1 MCNYFGT
8 DGIRDKAN
16 TGALHYDSL
25 VCIAHALLDWL
36 NSKNILHPV
45 IYIGRDTRLS
55 GKHIETLL
63 ANIITL
69 RGGFVRLVDVIP
81 TGAISYAVKSN
92 AADLG
97 IMVTA
102 SHNPYTDNGLKF
114 FKKNGYKLSD
124 TDEKD
129 ITRFINLNKKEK
141 HIIAD
146 NLECVFEHDKKLIQ
160 KYIDFCKS
168 TLKKDI
174 SFSDMHVVI
183 DTANGSM
190 YECAPKLFESLNIK
204 TTVINSQPDGLNI
217 NDNCGSQ
224 YTEELKSTVK
234 LKNADMGIAFDGDG
248 DRCIIIDENGNELTG
263 DHLLAIGALELKRQ
277 GSLNN
282 NILVVTTMTNLGIIN
297 FIKENHIN
305 VEICDIGDR
314 KVMEKMDYV
323 SASLGGENSG
333 HVIYSN
339 FLKTGDGLITALQF
353 VSTIKVNKK
362 TISELTNKIE
372 LYPQLIVNVP
382 VTNKPNLQEL
392 IPFREKM
399 NWADNLLNNK
409 GRILVRY
416 SGTESIC
423 RIMVEGENLNH
434 VNTIA
439 NDVSEW
445 IKSNIK

>member
-16 TGALHYDSL
+16 TGVLDYDSL

-36 NSKNILHPV
+36 NSKNIIHPV

-69 RGGFVRLVDVIP
+69 RGGIVRLVDVIP

-92 AADLG
+92 TADLG

-141 HIIAD
+141 HIIDD
-146 NLECVFEHDKKLIQ
+146 NLECVVEHDKKLIH

-174 SFSDMHVVI
+174 SFSNMHVVI

-190 YECAPKLFESLNIK
+190 HECAPKLFESLNIK
-204 TTVINSQPDGLNI
+204 TTIINSQPDGLNI

-234 LKNADMGIAFDGDG
+234 LTNADMGIAFDGDG
-248 DRCIIIDENGNELTG
+248 DRCIVIDENGNELTG

-297 FIKENHIN
+297 FMNENDIN

-353 VSTIKVNKK
+353 ISTIKVNKK
-362 TISELTNKIE
+362 TVSELTNKME

-392 IPFREKM
+392 IPFREKI
-399 NWADNLLNNK
+399 NWADNLLDNK

>member
-16 TGALHYDSL
+16 TGVLHYDSL

-36 NSKNILHPV
+36 NSKNILYPV

-55 GKHIETLL
+55 GKHIETVL

-69 RGGFVRLVDVIP
+69 RGGSVRLVDVIP

-92 AADLG
+92 SADLG

-124 TDEKD
+124 TDEED

-141 HIIAD
+141 YIVDD
-146 NLECVFEHDKKLIQ
+146 NLECVFEHDKKLID

-168 TLKKDI
+168 TLKKDV

-248 DRCIIIDENGNELTG
+248 DRCIVIDENGNELTG

-277 GSLNN
+277 GILNN

-297 FIKENHIN
+297 FIKENDIN
-305 VEICDIGDR
+305 VEICDVGDR

-353 VSTIKVNKK
+353 ISTIKVNKK

-392 IPFREKM
+392 IPFREKI
-399 NWADNLLNNK
+399 NWADNLLDNK

-439 NDVSEW
+439 DDVSDW
-445 IKSNIK
+445 IKRNIK

>member
-1 MCNYFGT
+1 MSNYFGT

-45 IYIGRDTRLS
+45 IYVGRDTRLS
-55 GKHIETLL
+55 GKHIETVL

-69 RGGFVRLVDVIP
+69 RGGSVRLVDVIP

-92 AADLG
+92 VADLG

-124 TDEKD
+124 TDEEE
-129 ITRFINLNKKEK
+129 ITKFINLNKKEK
-141 HIIAD
+141 HIIDD
-146 NLECVFEHDKKLIQ
+146 NLESIFEHDKKLID

-190 YECAPKLFESLNIK
+190 YECAPRLFESLNIK

-234 LKNADMGIAFDGDG
+234 LRNADMGIAFDGDG
-248 DRCIIIDENGNELTG
+248 DRCIVIDENGNELTG

-282 NILVVTTMTNLGIIN
+282 NILVVTTMTNLGLIN
-297 FIKENHIN
+297 FIKENDIN

-314 KVMEKMDYV
+314 KVMEKMDCV

-353 VSTIKVNKK
+353 IRTIKVNKK
-362 TISELTNKIE
+362 TISELTNKME
-372 LYPQLIVNVP
+372 LYPQVIVNIP

-392 IPFREKM
+392 IPFREKI
-399 NWADNLLNNK
+399 NWANNLLDNK

>member
-1 MCNYFGT
+1 
-8 DGIRDKAN
+8 
-16 TGALHYDSL
+16 
-25 VCIAHALLDWL
+25 
-36 NSKNILHPV
+36 
-45 IYIGRDTRLS
+45 
-55 GKHIETLL
+55 
-63 ANIITL
+63 
-69 RGGFVRLVDVIP
+69 
-81 TGAISYAVKSN
+81 
-92 AADLG
+92 
-97 IMVTA
+97 MVTA

-124 TDEKD
+124 NDEED
-129 ITRFINLNKKEK
+129 ITKFINLNKKEK
-141 HIIAD
+141 HIIDD
-146 NLECVFEHDKKLIQ
+146 NLGNTWYYDKKLID

-168 TLKKDI
+168 TLNKDI

-190 YECAPKLFESLNIK
+190 YECAPRLFESLNIK

-224 YTEELKSTVK
+224 YTEKLKSTVK
-234 LKNADMGIAFDGDG
+234 LMNADMGIAFDGDG
-248 DRCIIIDENGNELTG
+248 DRCIIVDENGNELTG

-297 FIKENHIN
+297 FIKENDIN

-339 FLKTGDGLITALQF
+339 FLKTGDGLITALQLI
-353 VSTIKVNKK
+353 STIKVNKK
-362 TISELTNKIE
+362 TISELTNNIK

-382 VTNKPNLQEL
+382 VTASL
-392 IPFREKM
+392 IYR
-399 NWADNLLNNK
+399 N
-409 GRILVRY
+409 
-416 SGTESIC
+416 
-423 RIMVEGENLNH
+423 
-434 VNTIA
+434 
-439 NDVSEW
+439 
-445 IKSNIK
+445 

>member
-1 MCNYFGT
+1 M
-8 DGIRDKAN
+8 
-16 TGALHYDSL
+16 
-25 VCIAHALLDWL
+25 DWL

-55 GKHIETLL
+55 GKHIETVL
-63 ANIITL
+63 ANIITS
-69 RGGFVRLVDVIP
+69 RGGTVKLVDVIP

-141 HIIAD
+141 HIIDD
-146 NLECVFEHDKKLIQ
+146 NLECVVEHDNKLIH
-160 KYIDFCKS
+160 KYIYFCKS

-190 YECAPKLFESLNIK
+190 HECAPKLFESLNIK

-234 LKNADMGIAFDGDG
+234 LRNADMGIAFDGDG
-248 DRCIIIDENGNELTG
+248 DRCIVIDENGNELTG

-282 NILVVTTMTNLGIIN
+282 NILVVTTMTNLGLIN
-297 FIKENHIN
+297 FIKENDIN
-305 VEICDIGDR
+305 IEICDIGDR

-353 VSTIKVNKK
+353 ISTIKVNKK
-362 TISELTNKIE
+362 TVSELTNKME

-392 IPFREKM
+392 IPFREKI
-399 NWADNLLNNK
+399 NWADNLLDNK